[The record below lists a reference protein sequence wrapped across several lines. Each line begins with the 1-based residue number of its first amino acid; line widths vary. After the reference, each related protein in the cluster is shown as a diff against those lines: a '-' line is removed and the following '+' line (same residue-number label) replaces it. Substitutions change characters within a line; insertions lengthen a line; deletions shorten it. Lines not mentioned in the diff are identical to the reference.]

1 MEVGDF
7 YQTNLFAF
15 YSSVL
20 WKVLILA
27 QLTYA
32 VSVEKNQC
40 VDVFNLGPVDC
51 VWQWAKVVGL

>member
-1 MEVGDF
+1 M
-7 YQTNLFAF
+7 FAF

-32 VSVEKNQC
+32 ASVAKNQC
-40 VDVFNLGPVDC
+40 VDVFNSGPVDC
-51 VWQWAKVVGL
+51 VWEWAKVVGL